1 MNEIT
6 VKAKSVNLK
15 KIREFVRSQ
24 LKNSVDHLFQEKIVL
39 AIDEACQ
46 NIIRHGYDGNS
57 DDPINIKIDLDK
69 FKLVVDFYDKGHPMN
84 PGKLEPKK
92 KITDVSPG
100 GLGLNFINEIS
111 SHYEFVK
118 CELKEFTNHLTM
130 HINLDKK
137 I

>member
-15 KIREFVRSQ
+15 KIREFVREH
-24 LKNSVDHLFQEKIVL
+24 LKSSVDYLFQEKIVL

-46 NIIRHGYDGNS
+46 NIIRYGYDGNS
-57 DDPINIKIDLDK
+57 DNPIKIKLTLDK
-69 FKLVVDFYDKGHPMN
+69 FKLTVDIYDQGHPMDL
-84 PGKLEPKK
+84 GKLKPRK

-111 SHYEFVK
+111 SRYEFVL
-118 CELKEFTNHLTM
+118 CDLKNYTNHLTM
-130 HINLDKK
+130 DIELT
-137 I
+137 